1 MKGAYW
7 TDLKEKLQVNMI
19 WLKEQIE
26 FVGNGKESNVL
37 SGHHVK
43 IQYLKIIASTDA
55 CKAKELQMGFL
66 ENSCAVS
73 LSSPHIGCE
82 SLGVGRGNLFF

>member
-26 FVGNGKESNVL
+26 CVGNGKESNVL
-37 SGHHVK
+37 TDHPVK
-43 IQYLKIIASTDA
+43 IQYLKIMASTDA
-55 CKAKELQMGFL
+55 CKVKELEMGFL
-66 ENSCAVS
+66 ETRVRS
-73 LSSPHIGCE
+73 LCHPLI
-82 SLGVGRGNLFF
+82 LDVTRWV